1 MFKNKIS
8 PCVVGLGYV
17 GLPLFL
23 KLDKFYRTTGY
34 DIDKKRIFYLR
45 RRIDHNQ
52 IDEKKFIL
60 RNNSSFTSDNKKI
73 KKCNF
78 FIITVPTPV
87 NKRNKPDLKH
97 IINASKHVGL
107 ILKKN
112 DIVFYESTV
121 YPGTT
126 KEICIPI
133 LEKFSKLKYQKD
145 FYVGYSPERINPG
158 DPQKKIDNIKKI
170 VAFENLLITKKVKS
184 IYKKITKKIIYS
196 NNIREAETS
205 KVIENIQR
213 DLNIGLMNEVYKV
226 CKKMNINFNN
236 VINLACTKWNFIRF
250 SPGLVGGHC
259 LPVDPYYFSYIAK
272 KNNIDTKII
281 LAGRK
286 VNNSMKQFFIS
297 EIKKKIDLNDRILI
311 FGLSYKKNVP
321 DLRNSL
327 AIEICEELKKKY
339 NVNCF
344 DNTIKDEKII
354 KKYKILKKIK
364 NYKNFDKYI
373 FLVIHDKFK
382 AHYEFLKKNFK
393 NKVIHLIDE

>member
-226 CKKMNINFNN
+226 CKKMNINFNK

-364 NYKNFDKYI
+364 DYKNFDKYI

-382 AHYEFLKKNFK
+382 AHYDFLKKNFK

>member
-34 DIDKKRIFYLR
+34 DIDKKRISYLR

-226 CKKMNINFNN
+226 CKKMNINFNK

-364 NYKNFDKYI
+364 DYKNFDKYI

-382 AHYEFLKKNFK
+382 AHYDFLKKNFK